1 MAEQEPGEDGAGLM
15 TELEGMIG
23 RSLRRAS
30 NAVAQRFAEHF
41 AGTNIRPALYT
52 VMTVIERFPGIAG
65 RRISSI
71 MEVPHANIV
80 VVLKE
85 LESRGLVRRE
95 TDSADRRAQRIWLTP
110 EGAKLLGE
118 LHALHSHHLA
128 EIDAEL
134 TPAARDVRLAILT
147 RLWKGRDCAD

>member
-1 MAEQEPGEDGAGLM
+1 MAEQEPGEDGSGLM

-65 RRISSI
+65 RRISTI

-95 TDSADRRAQRIWLTP
+95 TDAADRRAQRIRLTP
-110 EGAKLLGE
+110 EGEALLQE
-118 LHALHSHHLA
+118 LHALHSEHLA

-134 TPAARDVRLAILT
+134 TPAERDFLLAILK
-147 RLWKGRDCAD
+147 RLWKGREGSG